1 MVLPCITNHFTSNRR
16 LMPRYNI
23 LEGEQNNIPSP
34 AHIQFCLG
42 THISKLKQ
50 PSSTKELRAICMAT
64 WRIIPFGNQLAT
76 MISKSPKVVPLPN
89 GLNGLRGY

>member
-1 MVLPCITNHFTSNRR
+1 
-16 LMPRYNI
+16 MPRYNI